1 MGHYSFVKLDIKQAN
16 NLWLET
22 ENRSSF
28 TNPKILNFLKNCDIE
43 FFGGFYGNDPLLFWP
58 IISVEKKVL
67 IPNNFYYLGPSL
79 TDNFINLKNHSKI
92 NKLTQILDLGVNQ
105 LSKEYKE
112 ILFNTHFSF
121 GDIRP
126 IIWTDKFDINI
137 KYSAIVNPTKNFIDS
152 WRPVRRQELKKIK
165 KIENNIF
172 IDDFVSEDEI
182 IELANHTINYPNY
195 NIEKYLN
202 INFFYEIFKN
212 NFAKVVAIREKE
224 GKKLLSFCYLLE
236 DFNSINLIYNFAL
249 PDWKN
254 QGVMQLNINEVI
266 KYCKIQKKILDFN
279 GANSLVGANDKAS
292 YGAEEKLYFSFKSKR

>member
-1 MGHYSFVKLDIKQAN
+1 MTKYSFIKLDFKQAN

-22 ENRSSF
+22 RMKSSF
-28 TNPKILNFLKNCDIE
+28 TNPKIIKFLKDYEFE

-58 IISVEKKVL
+58 VISSKKKVL

-79 TDNFINLKNHSKI
+79 TNNFINLKNHSKI
-92 NKLTQILDLGVNQ
+92 NKLTQILDLGLNQ
-105 LSKEYKE
+105 LSKKYEE

-126 IIWTDKFDINI
+126 IIWMNRFDINI
-137 KYSAIVNPTKNFIDS
+137 KYSATINPTENYIDS

-165 KIENNIF
+165 KIENDI
-172 IDDFVSEDEI
+172 ILDDFVLEKEI
-182 IELANHTINYPNY
+182 IELASHTINYSNDK
-195 NIEKYLN
+195 IEKYLN
-202 INFFYEIFKN
+202 IHFFYEIFKN
-212 NFAKVVAIREKE
+212 NFAKIIAIREKQS
-224 GKKLLSFCYLLE
+224 KKILSFCYLLE

-266 KYCKIQKKILDFN
+266 KYCKKQKKTLDFN
-279 GANSLVGANDKAS
+279 GANSVIGANDKAS
-292 YGAEEKLYFSFKSKR
+292 YGAEEKLYFSFKSKN